1 MTRNPQGASL
11 PAEVVRGD
19 FDDRGSRDSAVAGVD
34 AVSLLDAPGTWIER
48 HDLAMLDAVQSHGV
62 GKVV

>member
-11 PAEVVRGD
+11 PVEAVRGD